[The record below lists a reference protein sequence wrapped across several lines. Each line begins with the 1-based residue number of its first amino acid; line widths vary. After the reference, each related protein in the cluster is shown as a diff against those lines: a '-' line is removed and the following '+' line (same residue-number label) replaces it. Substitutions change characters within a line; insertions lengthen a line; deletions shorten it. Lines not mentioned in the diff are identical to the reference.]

1 MNTLSMEQFIEILP
15 LLAPILLL
23 QLGLMI
29 LCVIKIVKQTKF
41 TYLNKPIWLVIV
53 ILIQLI
59 GPISY
64 LVIERGDKS

>member
-15 LLAPILLL
+15 LLTPILIL
-23 QLGLMI
+23 QFGLMI
-29 LCVIKIVKQTKF
+29 FCVIKIVKQTKF

>member
-1 MNTLSMEQFIEILP
+1 MNTLSVEQFIELLP

-23 QLGLMI
+23 QFGLMI
-29 LCVIKIVKQTKF
+29 FCVIKIVKQKNF
-41 TYLNKPIWLVIV
+41 THLNKPIWLVLV

-64 LVIERGDKS
+64 LLVERGDRA